1 MEISKKLWQSYIDKM
16 RKCNKTASGKMVEYI
31 EKHGLDDAQ
40 AVIEYGYALAT
51 KYGEGSAALAAEMYD
66 LIAKLQKVTV
76 PAAETAATATLSEA
90 GSAIGGALK
99 KSSLPEY
106 VGGAV
111 ERLVKQAG
119 ADTMIK
125 NAKRDNAMWAWIPSG
140 DTCAFCLTLAS
151 RGWQQASSSQ
161 IKGAHAQHIHAN
173 CDCNFCI
180 RFNRNLDVSGYD
192 PDELLDKYYSADG
205 ISAQDKVNSLRRID
219 YAENKDKI
227 NAQKRAAYAA
237 RKEAKEATT

>member
-1 MEISKKLWQSYIDKM
+1 
-16 RKCNKTASGKMVEYI
+16 
-31 EKHGLDDAQ
+31 
-40 AVIEYGYALAT
+40 
-51 KYGEGSAALAAEMYD
+51 
-66 LIAKLQKVTV
+66 
-76 PAAETAATATLSEA
+76 
-90 GSAIGGALK
+90 
-99 KSSLPEY
+99 
-106 VGGAV
+106 
-111 ERLVKQAG
+111 
-119 ADTMIK
+119 MIK

-161 IKGAHAQHIHAN
+161 IKGDHAQHIHAN

-180 RFNRNLDVSGYD
+180 RFNKNLDVAGYD
-192 PDELLDKYYSADG
+192 PIALLGKYYGKNYKDNSASSNDL
-205 ISAQDKVNSLRRID
+205 INILRREH

>member
-1 MEISKKLWQSYIDKM
+1 MEISKALWQSYIDKM
-16 RKCNKTASGKMVEYI
+16 RKCNKTASDKMVEYI

-66 LIAKLQKVTV
+66 LIASLQKVTV
-76 PAAETAATATLSEA
+76 PAAEAAATATLSEA
-90 GSAIGGALK
+90 GSAIGGAMK
-99 KSSLPEY
+99 KSSLPVY
-106 VGGAV
+106 IGGAV

-180 RFNRNLDVSGYD
+180 RFNRNLDVAGYD
-192 PDELLDKYYSADG
+192 PDELLDKYYDADG

-219 YAENKDKI
+219 YAKNKDKI